1 MFSCN
6 FIKHKKQNPMKL
18 FIEKPNLLKEKTFVL
33 ATRIVKLNRY
43 LTSSKNEFVISKQV
57 LRSGTNPG
65 AMIREAEFAQSGED
79 FIHKLTI
86 ALKETN
92 ETLYWIELL
101 WQTGYL
107 DESQFK
113 SLLFDT
119 KEVLKLL
126 ISSIQ
131 TRRKNLS
138 LKTRKI
144 S

>member
-1 MFSCN
+1 M
-6 FIKHKKQNPMKL
+6 
-18 FIEKPNLLKEKTFVL
+18 L

-131 TRRKNLS
+131 TRRKNMS